1 MVYASLIM
9 PTCDRPDDLRRCLES
24 ILPQLPSDGSVE
36 VIVGD
41 DGKQVSGR
49 AVVDQVMPSAQ
60 WIKGPCRGPA
70 ANRNAASRLAS
81 GKWLIFL
88 DDDCI
93 PSQDYLTSYLAA
105 MHLSAED
112 IDVLEGCTTRLPKP
126 PSLLWE
132 APETTTAHDYLT
144 CSANFAIR
152 AEVFVSVHGFDERY
166 EGGVYA
172 EDVDLSARL
181 SRAGYQVQ
189 FVPEASVAHPIR
201 HVPSAEKLARRWE
214 GKVIFAFDQG
224 ASAFTVGWRLPWH
237 TLRVI
242 QSRFRR
248 QPWNVENARAAW
260 LFFHEW
266 LLVVSK
272 TPGWLKKWAP
282 APRSVFWSAS
292 TGAVPKFGF

>member
-1 MVYASLIM
+1 MISLII
-9 PTCDRPDDLRRCLES
+9 PTCNRPEDLRRCLEA
-24 ILPQLPSDGSVE
+24 IHPQLPDDGSVE

-41 DGKQVSGR
+41 DGRHAAGR
-49 AVVDQVMPSAQ
+49 AVTEETMPSAR
-60 WIKGPCRGPA
+60 WIKGPSRGPA
-70 ANRNAASRLAS
+70 SNRNAGARHAS
-81 GKWLIFL
+81 GEWLIFL
-88 DDDCI
+88 DDDCV
-93 PSQDYLTSYLAA
+93 PSPQYLAA
-105 MHLSAED
+105 YIKAIRSAD
-112 IDVLEGCTTRLPKP
+112 GTAVLEGSTTRLPKP

-152 AEVFVSVHGFDERY
+152 ADVFASVSGFDERY

-181 SRAGYQVQ
+181 SRAGHRVQ
-189 FVPEASVAHPIR
+189 FVPQAAVMHPLR
-201 HVPSAEKLARRWE
+201 HVPDAEKLARRWE

-242 QSRFRR
+242 QSRFRG
-248 QPWNVENARAAW
+248 QPWNAENVSAAW

-266 LLVVSK
+266 LLVVGK
-272 TPGWLKKWAP
+272 TPGWVRKWAP
-282 APRSVFWSAS
+282 APRSTFWSVHP
-292 TGAVPKFGF
+292 GAVPKHGF

>member
-1 MVYASLIM
+1 MISLII
-9 PTCDRPDDLRRCLES
+9 PTCNRPDDLKRCLDA
-24 ILPQLPSDGSVE
+24 IRPQLPDDGSVE

-41 DGKQVSGR
+41 DGKHAAGR
-49 AVVDQVMPSAQ
+49 AVTAESLPSAH
-60 WIKGPCRGPA
+60 WIKGPSRGPA
-70 ANRNAASRLAS
+70 ANRNMGARHAS
-81 GKWLIFL
+81 GEWLIFL
-88 DDDCI
+88 DDDCV
-93 PSQDYLTSYLAA
+93 PSSQYLAA
-105 MHLSAED
+105 YIQAMRSASED
-112 IDVLEGCTTRLPKP
+112 VAVLEGCTTRLPKP

-152 AEVFVSVHGFDERY
+152 AKVFAAVGGFDERY

-181 SRAGYQVQ
+181 SRAGHQVQ
-189 FVPEASVAHPIR
+189 FAPAAAVVHPIR
-201 HVPSAEKLARRWE
+201 RVPDAEKLARRWE

-242 QSRFRR
+242 QSRFRG
-248 QPWNVENARAAW
+248 QPWNVENACAAW
-260 LFFHEW
+260 LFFREW

-272 TPGWLKKWAP
+272 TRGWVNKWAP
-282 APRSVFWSAS
+282 APRSSFWSVHA
-292 TGAVPKFGF
+292 GAVPKHGF